1 MKTIRTIAILV
12 LWAGFA
18 GAQTPDC
25 AALSHSVL
33 EASGFAVALDD
44 FARNANSDQFMQQL
58 PGVAQ
63 TDSNFLT
70 LFKPIVVKEFSSD
83 LMKKA
88 VEARLQSK
96 CKPAQMSQALARLHD
111 PFVARMLALEAEA
124 ATPAGKEKLQRYAK
138 IYQLAPPPDDRLDAV
153 TALDQ
158 SSGLTDFTVDSV
170 FAVVR
175 GMLSG
180 SNGESQALEQLTE
193 YRASFR
199 AQIQS
204 GVQLSMLATYHD
216 VSKPDLRQYAKE
228 LSTEPL
234 KTLFAQLRQS
244 MLEVFEE
251 RAHAAGEDLRAQTS
265 QKSD

>member
-1 MKTIRTIAILV
+1 MKNLSTIAILV

-18 GAQTPDC
+18 GAQNPDC
-25 AALSHSVL
+25 AALSHTAL

-44 FARNANSDQFMQQL
+44 FSRNANSDEFMQQL

-70 LFKPIVVKEFSSD
+70 VFKPIVAKEFASD
-83 LMKKA
+83 LIKKA
-88 VEARLQSK
+88 VEARLEAK

-111 PFVARMLALEAEA
+111 PFVARMLAIEAEA
-124 ATPAGKEKLQRYAK
+124 TTPEGKEKIKKYAR

-180 SNGESQALEQLTE
+180 SNGESQALDQLKE

-234 KTLFAQLRQS
+234 RTLYAQLRQS

-251 RAHAAGEDLRAQTS
+251 RAHAAGEDLRAQT
-265 QKSD
+265 QKTD